1 MVMEE
6 YFTRF
11 PLFPVLMSTSASV
24 QLSLYPILPIAEETE
39 KSYLLLRFHL
49 KLF

>member
-6 YFTRF
+6 YFTWF
-11 PLFPVLMSTSASV
+11 PLFSLLMSTSASV
-24 QLSLYPILPIAEETE
+24 QLSPYPLSPIAEEIE
-39 KSYLLLRFHL
+39 KSYLLPRLHL